1 MSTGLMLD
9 ARTLTSPSPCPG
21 RGMAT
26 VWSSSASGP
35 PKRWM
40 RNARI
45 VLGTSATPCSG
56 EPRDAD
62 TVSDTVML
70 RSSSCS
76 LQHDLGPAGLAL
88 VEVLIALRRLFER
101 QFMRDDLRRLDLACR
116 NQIAK
121 LAVIR
126 LHVRLARRH
135 VLAFHPELAEV
146 ECELPFLHQVV
157 GLTGVFG
164 YEYTYFADL

>member
-9 ARTLTSPSPCPG
+9 ARTLTSTSPPPG
-21 RGMAT
+21 RGTGT

-35 PKRWM
+35 PKRSM
-40 RNARI
+40 RNACI
-45 VLGTSATPCSG
+45 VSGTSAAPCVG
-56 EPRDAD
+56 ELRDAETPVAD
-62 TVSDTVML
+62 KVML

-76 LQHDLGPAGLAL
+76 LPHDLGPAVLAL
-88 VEVLIALRRLFER
+88 VEILIALRRLFER
-101 QFMRDDLRRLDLACR
+101 QFVRDDLRRLDRAGR

-121 LAVIR
+121 LTVIC

-135 VLAFHPELAEV
+135 VLAFHPERAEV

-157 GLTGVFG
+157 GRTGVFR
-164 YEYTYFADL
+164 